1 MQTHPKKRVEI
12 IIEAPLVKRIL
23 ERLDQTDIT
32 GYSVVPVIAGR
43 GRGGS
48 WSSHGQVSD
57 AGQMMAI
64 ICIADEAKLDRILDT
79 IFAIVSRQIGL
90 VTVTDVEVMR
100 SDRF

>member
-12 IIEAPLVKRIL
+12 IIEALLVKRIL
-23 ERLDQTDIT
+23 ERLDQTDIS
-32 GYSVVPVIAGR
+32 GYSVMPVIAGR
-43 GRGGS
+43 GREGS
-48 WSSHGQVSD
+48 WSSDGQVSD

-64 ICIADEAKLDRILDT
+64 ICIADEAKLEQVLDK
-79 IFAIVSRQIGL
+79 IFSVVTRQIGL